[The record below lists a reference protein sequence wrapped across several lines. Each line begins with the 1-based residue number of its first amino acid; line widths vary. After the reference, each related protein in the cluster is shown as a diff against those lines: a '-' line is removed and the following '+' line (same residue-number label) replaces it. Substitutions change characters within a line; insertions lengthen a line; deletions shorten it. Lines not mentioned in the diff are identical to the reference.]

1 MFMQVVKK
9 ISWTAL
15 NSCQLMM
22 GIVENNRI
30 LLIIGEGA
38 GGCHFLPHHLSLAT
52 DPVAVIVELVV

>member
-22 GIVENNRI
+22 GIAENFKY
-30 LLIIGEGA
+30 LIIGEGA

-52 DPVAVIVELVV
+52 DPVAVIIELVV